1 MEGGPRGAANYVRRV
16 QGDAM
21 MQDFFLRLVSQRQG
35 EPEESPRAPEVRM
48 AIYDSPL
55 APPQVISLSSEDFNQ
70 LVGELAARTHNYAR
84 ERGGRIPFVVIKEIV
99 ENLIHAYFQDAVIT
113 IMDDGNTIRISDQGP
128 GIRDKERAFLPG
140 FTTATREMRQFI
152 KGVGSGLPVA
162 REQLAFLGGVI
173 SIENNLERG
182 TVVTLQVGPTTPPAP
197 PQPSAPPAQPGPAEP
212 PPLPR
217 LTERQRKVLLL
228 IAELGSAG
236 PSTIAKELG
245 ISQSTA
251 FRELAALQR
260 MHLLAPRGPGK
271 RTLTE
276 EGIAYMDNV
285 FKP

>member
-1 MEGGPRGAANYVRRV
+1 MN
-16 QGDAM
+16 
-21 MQDFFLRLVSQRQG
+21 DFFLQLAAEHRAV
-35 EPEESPRAPEVRM
+35 PEESLKAPEVRM

-55 APPQVISLSSEDFNQ
+55 ASPQVISLSAEDFNQ
-70 LVGELAARTHNYAR
+70 LVGELASRTHTYAR

-99 ENLIHAYFQDAVIT
+99 ENLIHAFFKDAVIT

-140 FTTATREMRQFI
+140 FTTATREMRRFI

-162 REQLAFLGGVI
+162 REQLGFLGGAI
-173 SIENNLERG
+173 SIEDNLEHG
-182 TVVTLQVGPTTPPAP
+182 TVVTLRVGPIKEAAP
-197 PQPSAPPAQPGPAEP
+197 PPPGAPAAAKTESAIPAH
-212 PPLPR
+212 R

-260 MHLLAPRGPGK
+260 LRLLAPRGPGK

-276 EGIAYMDNV
+276 EGITYLDNV
-285 FKP
+285 FRP

>member
-1 MEGGPRGAANYVRRV
+1 
-16 QGDAM
+16 
-21 MQDFFLRLVSQRQG
+21 MQDFFARLASQRQG

-48 AIYDSPL
+48 AVYDSPL
-55 APPQVISLSSEDFNQ
+55 APPQVVSLSSEDFDQ
-70 LVGELAARTHNYAR
+70 LVGELAARTHGYAR

-140 FTTATREMRQFI
+140 FTTATREMRRFI

-162 REQLAFLGGVI
+162 REQLAFLGGAI
-173 SIENNLERG
+173 SIEDNLERG
-182 TVVTLQVGPTTPPAP
+182 TVVTLHVGPTRPPVAPAAP
-197 PQPSAPPAQPGPAEP
+197 PSPRAEP
-212 PPLPR
+212 EPDAAAARAR

-276 EGIAYMDNV
+276 EGIAYMDSV